1 MRIHREGYPTL
12 TFVGLILVVVN
23 LFIQTLS
30 TSDNILWLMVF
41 ASFGAWVFFAW
52 FFRNPERTTPLTINQ
67 VISPADGKIVAIE
80 PVEENEYFHDD
91 RLKVSI
97 YMSALNVHVNRIP
110 LTGKVCYVKY
120 HSGKYLVAFHPKS
133 SELNERSTIVIA
145 NAEDKKILV
154 RQIAGFL
161 ARRIVTY
168 SQVQQSVT
176 VGEELGFIKFGS
188 RCDVFLPSD
197 TKVFVTLDQQVRGG
211 ETVIAQLES
220 IGD

>member
-12 TFVGLILVVVN
+12 TFVGLILAVVN
-23 LFIQTLS
+23 LLTQTLS
-30 TSDNILWLMVF
+30 KSNRLWF
-41 ASFGAWVFFAW
+41 TIPASLGVWGFFAW
-52 FFRNPERTTPLTINQ
+52 FFRNPERTIPQAINQ

-80 PVEENEYFHDD
+80 RVQENEYFKDE

-97 YMSALNVHVNRIP
+97 YMSALNVHLNRIP
-110 LTGKVCYVKY
+110 MTGEVSYVKY
-120 HSGKYLVAFHPKS
+120 HAGKYLVAFHPKS

-145 NAEDKKILV
+145 NTDGKEILI

-168 SQVQQSVT
+168 SQVQQKVT

-188 RCDVFLPSD
+188 RCDVFLPAD
-197 TKVFVTLDQQVRGG
+197 TKVFVTLDEQVRGG
-211 ETVIAQLES
+211 ETVIAQL
-220 IGD
+220 

>member
-12 TFVGLILVVVN
+12 TFVGLTLAIIN
-23 LFIQTLS
+23 LLIQTLS
-30 TSDNILWLMVF
+30 KRNHILWFTLP
-41 ASFGAWVFFAW
+41 ASLGVWGFFAW
-52 FFRNPERTTPLTINQ
+52 FFRNPERTIPQSPNQ
-67 VISPADGKIVAIE
+67 VIAPADGKIVAIE
-80 PVEENEYFHDD
+80 HVQENEYFQDS

-110 LTGKVCYVKY
+110 LTGTVSYVKY
-120 HSGKYLVAFHPKS
+120 HAGKYLVAFHPKS

-145 NAEDKKILV
+145 NADGKQILV

-168 SQVQQSVT
+168 SQIGQSVN

-188 RCDVFLPSD
+188 RCDIFLPANTNVAVS
-197 TKVFVTLDQQVRGG
+197 LDQQVCGG
-211 ETVIAQLES
+211 ETLIAQL
-220 IGD
+220 